1 MISKIVSAE
10 TEKVMPKI
18 NRFRK
23 PRIRV
28 APRRMRF
35 PQEWRKK
42 IELNEEQIQRMMWLI
57 EKQNSLIAELSVLVN
72 RIALLLIILLLY
84 NIVRLFMR

>member
-1 MISKIVSAE
+1 
-10 TEKVMPKI
+10 
-18 NRFRK
+18 
-23 PRIRV
+23 
-28 APRRMRF
+28 MRF

>member
-1 MISKIVSAE
+1 M
-10 TEKVMPKI
+10 
-18 NRFRK
+18 
-23 PRIRV
+23 
-28 APRRMRF
+28 
-35 PQEWRKK
+35 
-42 IELNEEQIQRMMWLI
+42 NEEQIQRMMWLI